1 VATTNKYL
9 KGDLPIAIS
18 TNIPTAL
25 VRYQREDFAA
35 SYAIGNTPW
44 LSAASDNNRISRI
57 TTTYQKERIDQ
68 GTTAG
73 EQSLSNWWLRSATS
87 WHHGAGERYYD
98 ADSSDVYRYYESNNI
113 DPWTLGELNLL
124 PATVNVSNSSPA
136 YQPTTV
142 NGGTFFIQSAT
153 LKFYNQS
160 TGTISSI
167 TLTGSATPYKL
178 TTDGTYAIVAASD
191 GIYDVTTAGAV
202 RKLWNQPTYVAATW
216 IPQAIAY
223 VKERIVVAALEGTV
237 EVGVYEISRAYTTPT
252 PRINAS
258 DERWE
263 TGNTS
268 TVVNSIAELPSA
280 IVVGYTQGS
289 GSRVQMYTINPASPT
304 AAIVG
309 PTIIAELPRGET
321 LNQIRTYLNEYV
333 ILATTKGLRVGT
345 IGTDGQSFTYGPL
358 NFDGDVSD
366 IAFDETY
373 VYACR
378 SKLISGSA
386 GLWRLNLGQVVQN
399 GYAYAPDLVTDSNA
413 PTGLAFVG
421 SSGLKFITST
431 TGIWVEH
438 ATNRAASGYLKSGW
452 VRWGTSER
460 KQPVSLLINSDPDA
474 TGTLGFTLEDQDD
487 QLITIGSVPLGMSTE
502 ITLAGYVQ
510 PADHYEITF
519 NFTRDSSDA
528 TKSPILEEWQIRA
541 LPAPQRSRTLTIPLL
556 CYEEERDPNGNTRIS
571 VPWERIQY
579 LERIEQNGG
588 AVLFQDFSS
597 GEERICVIRA
607 IQFEQVAP
615 PTFASGFG
623 GVVTIQLQ
631 TIDTEQII
639 S

>member
-1 VATTNKYL
+1 MATTNKYL